1 MLPAHAA
8 ASSGVSP
15 VPVLW
20 LKLRVSEGALC
31 GVAVLCMLK
40 PVPPSLGVLCHELGQ
55 GDLELGVEAVLDPK

>member
-31 GVAVLCMLK
+31 GAAVLCMLK
-40 PVPPSLGVLCHELGQ
+40 PVPCKLKHFPWGAL
-55 GDLELGVEAVLDPK
+55 P